1 MLEDDQLVELFVER
15 PESERMVGSL
25 FKGVVR
31 RVMVGMSAA
40 FVDIGWSQDA
50 FLHFSDLGGGNELL
64 KVLNGE
70 EPKKGNGDEVH
81 GNRRRWEGSNLK
93 VGDEIVVQVVKE
105 PIGRKGPRVST
116 QIAIPGRLIVLV
128 PNESY
133 IGISRK
139 IQDYREKKRLRQ
151 ISSHNCPEGFGMIV
165 RTQAEGRSEDAIKAD
180 IDRVYKSWKKIL
192 KTLKGIKSPGLVF
205 RDMSMASSIIRD
217 LFSPEISSLVVDYR
231 KLYREIIDYIQ
242 DVAPSLTERIKL
254 YKDRAPIFDHY
265 GIESVI
271 ERSLMRKIWLN
282 GGGYIYID
290 PTEALVAIDV
300 NSGRFIGKKDHEENS
315 LKVNLKASKEICRQ
329 LRLRDVGGI
338 IVIDFI
344 DMADEKNRKKVFDE
358 MRKEMRMDRSK
369 WDIAPIT
376 PFGLMEMTRQ
386 RIRPSLLYTF
396 REPCPNCEGTGLV
409 SSMETVVTS
418 IERWIKRFVSVTRER
433 RLALTVNPSVQ
444 AYLTGGIQSRL
455 ARIMW
460 ANKIFITLHG
470 DEEIRF
476 DEFKGYSYRQKAD
489 VTEKFLSS
497 NVTANP

>member
-25 FKGVVR
+25 FKGIVR

-40 FVDIGWSQDA
+40 FIDIGLSQDA
-50 FLHFSDLGGGNELL
+50 FLHFSDLGGGNDLL
-64 KVLNGE
+64 RVLDGE
-70 EPKKGNGDEVH
+70 DHKAGDGEEVH
-81 GNRRRWEGSNLK
+81 GNRRRWDGGNLK

-116 QIAIPGRLIVLV
+116 QIAIPGRLIVLI

-133 IGISRK
+133 VGVSRK

-151 ISSHNCPEGFGMIV
+151 ISSHSCPKDFGIIV
-165 RTQAEGRSEDAIKAD
+165 RTQAEGRSENAVKAD
-180 IDRVYKSWKKIL
+180 IERVSRSWKKIT
-192 KTLKGIKSPGLVF
+192 KTLKSMKGTGLVY

-217 LFSPEISSLVVDYR
+217 LFSPEMNSLVVDYR
-231 KLYREIIDYIQ
+231 KLYREILEYIE
-242 DVAPSLTERIKL
+242 DVAPSLTDKIQL
-254 YKDRAPIFDHY
+254 YRDRTPIFDFY

-300 NSGRFIGKKDHEENS
+300 NSGRFVGKKDHEENS
-315 LKVNLKASKEICRQ
+315 LKVNLKAAKEICRQ

-344 DMADEKNRKKVFDE
+344 DMADDKNRKKVFDE

-369 WDIAPIT
+369 WDIAPIS

-396 REPCPNCEGTGLV
+396 REPCPHCEGTGLV

-418 IERWIKRFVSVTRER
+418 IERWIKRYISVTRER
-433 RLALTVNPSVQ
+433 RLSLTVNPRVH
-444 AYLTGGIQSRL
+444 AYLTGGIQSRI

-460 ANKIFITLHG
+460 ANKIFITLHS

-476 DEFKGYSYRQKAD
+476 EEFRCYSYRQKAD
-489 VTEKFLSS
+489 VTENFLSS
-497 NVTANP
+497 NVTTKA